1 MKRKKLLLGITAV
14 MVYLLLLGLL
24 ILAESAAPEGNIRS
38 LPAAIWYSLT
48 TLTTVGYGDLYPVTA
63 AGRLIGVLF
72 QLMSVGLLALLIGA
86 FVTLLRGRLLPL
98 LRLRLSRKRD
108 WFAFSDASPA
118 AQTLAKALHREDP
131 DRVILFCSEKPSPLP
146 FALTS
151 PVPPTELCGLKGEGS
166 GLSVFCMGR
175 RSAEN
180 EALARALEEE
190 PCAVYCMTEYEPDRL
205 PARQHRFDPYDCCA
219 RLYWRRFPLREPRQ
233 TVLLIGQG
241 KYAEALLEQ
250 ALQNNVL
257 DPAQRIVYRVF
268 GNYENFRRDHPFLS
282 QLCAVNGAEP
292 DRDSLYFSDAPW
304 NGDLALLQTADRIIF
319 CEDTEETT
327 LARLT
332 ELRRFFPV
340 TCPVHARLST
350 AFDGAACFG
359 SPEEIFSPE
368 LVLRARLDRTA
379 VRLNEIYRSSV
390 GGDAPDWNGLNS
402 FTRRSNIASA
412 EHLSVK
418 IRILLGEEPAD
429 PPPAELCARAYA
441 AFRAADGEARD
452 RFRRIEHE
460 RWMRFH
466 LLNNWQYAPTRDNAR
481 RLHPMLVPFEQLSEN
496 ERRKDDF
503 AWELLDAISRD

>member
-1 MKRKKLLLGITAV
+1 MKRKKLWIGIAAASL
-14 MVYLLLLGLL
+14 YLLLLLLL
-24 ILAESAAPEGNIRS
+24 ILAESASREGSITT
-38 LPAAIWYSLT
+38 LPAAVWYSLT

-63 AGRLIGVLF
+63 AGRFIGVLF

-86 FVTLLRGRLLPL
+86 FMTLLRGRLLPL
-98 LRLRLSRKRD
+98 LRLRVSRKRD

-118 AQTLAKALHREDP
+118 AVTLAKALHREDP
-131 DRVILFCSEKPSPLP
+131 DRVILFCTEKPSPLP
-146 FALTS
+146 FALVS
-151 PVPPTELCGLKGEGS
+151 PVSLKELCELKGDGS

-175 RSAEN
+175 RSSEN
-180 EALARALEEE
+180 ETIARALEAEA
-190 PCAVYCMTEYEPDRL
+190 CSVYCMTEYEPDRL
-205 PARQHRFDPYDCCA
+205 PARQHRFDPYNCCA
-219 RLYWRRFPLREPRQ
+219 RLYWRRFPLRESRQ

-282 QLCAVNGAEP
+282 QLCAVNGEEP
-292 DRDSLYFSDAPW
+292 GRDSLYFSDAPW
-304 NGDLALLQTADRIIF
+304 NGDPALLRAADRIIF
-319 CEDTEETT
+319 CEDTEEAT
-327 LARLT
+327 LARIT

-340 TCPVHARLST
+340 ACPVHARLST
-350 AFDGAACFG
+350 ELDGVACFG
-359 SPEEIFSPE
+359 SSEEIFSPE
-368 LVLRARLDRTA
+368 LVLQARLDRTA
-379 VRLNEIYRSSV
+379 IRLNEIYRNSV

-412 EHLSVK
+412 EHLSTK
-418 IRILLGEEPAD
+418 IRILLQEDAED
-429 PPPAELCARAYA
+429 PPPAELCARACA

-452 RFRRIEHE
+452 SFRRIEHA

-481 RLHPMLVPFEQLSEN
+481 RLHPMLVPFDQLSEN

-503 AWELLDAISRD
+503 GWELLGAVSRD